1 MDSFEI
7 DAGDR
12 SCKTTQWFWVLA
24 VMSSLQLLPALSFPG
39 LVFVLG
45 MASDD
50 MHNETALQILAWS
63 VYWLLSNATVNIVTL
78 FLCIYAAFRYFQDPM
93 LRGSS
98 VVRPH
103 FAYGAVDL

>member
-1 MDSFEI
+1 MESFEI
-7 DAGDR
+7 DTGA
-12 SCKTTQWFWVLA
+12 SCKTKQWFLVLA

-39 LVFVLG
+39 LALILA

-50 MHNETALQILAWS
+50 MHNETALQILALS
-63 VYWLLSNATVNIVTL
+63 VCWLLGNATVNIVTL

-98 VVRPH
+98 VVRSY